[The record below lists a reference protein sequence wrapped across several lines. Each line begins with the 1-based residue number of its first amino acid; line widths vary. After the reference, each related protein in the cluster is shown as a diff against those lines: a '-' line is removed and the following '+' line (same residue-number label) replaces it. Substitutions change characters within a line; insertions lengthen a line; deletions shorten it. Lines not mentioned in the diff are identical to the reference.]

1 MIPHSFIKKTQVM
14 NSKST
19 LLYIISALIF
29 CIAGV
34 LLYLF
39 FITASTEILSYL
51 ALAVG
56 LVLFAVYLLYKG
68 RFPKKKEK
76 HIRYF

>member
-1 MIPHSFIKKTQVM
+1 M

-34 LLYLF
+34 SLYLF

-51 ALAVG
+51 ALSVG
-56 LVLFAVYLLYKG
+56 LVLFAAYLLYKG